1 MSKEKQTEVLEQDIA
16 QEQVADNAVDQQI
29 TDDVNEQQIA
39 NEDVVSEDATDE
51 QANNAPVDIFA
62 QFMSEDT
69 SETKDRDEV
78 IKELLVSG
86 TAKRVNNLTV
96 RNVVA
101 KELDQHALLTFVI
114 KEYVVGDTRKEGEVD
129 AFGQPIVTLGKT
141 HNVQTSSYA
150 VAGVM
155 KDSPKMAVFA
165 PDVINN
171 PSIANM
177 LFAGSK
183 IDIIMQ
189 YVAAGEKYVNP
200 FASKATPTTF
210 ERDKM
215 IHHVIR
221 LELGEVGH
229 DMYREA
235 LRR

>member
-1 MSKEKQTEVLEQDIA
+1 MSKEVQTEAAVEQQVVENA
-16 QEQVADNAVDQQI
+16 VEQVVNDA
-29 TDDVNEQQIA
+29 NEQQIA
-39 NEDVVSEDATDE
+39 NEDVVSEDAADE
-51 QANNAPVDIFA
+51 QVADAPVDIFA
-62 QFMSEDT
+62 QFMSENST
-69 SETKDRDEV
+69 EVKDRDEV
-78 IKELLVSG
+78 IKELLASG

-101 KELDQHALLTFVI
+101 KELDQHSLLTFVV

-141 HNVQTSSYA
+141 HNVQSSNFA
-150 VAGVM
+150 IASVM

-165 PDVINN
+165 PDVVNS

-183 IDIIMQ
+183 IDVIMQ
-189 YVAAGEKYVNP
+189 FVAAGEKYVNP
-200 FASKATPTTF
+200 FASKAVPTVF
-210 ERDKM
+210 ERDKI
-215 IHHVIR
+215 IHHVVR

>member
-1 MSKEKQTEVLEQDIA
+1 MSKEKQTEVLEQNID

-29 TDDVNEQQIA
+29 TNDVNEQQIA
-39 NEDVVSEDATDE
+39 NKDVVSKDAVDE
-51 QANNAPVDIFA
+51 QADEATIDIFA

-69 SETKDRDEV
+69 SEVKDRDEV
-78 IKELLVSG
+78 IKELLASG

-96 RNVVA
+96 RNVIA
-101 KELDQHALLTFVI
+101 TELDQHALLTFVI
-114 KEYVVGDTRKEGEVD
+114 KEYVIGDTRKEGEVD
-129 AFGQPIVTLGKT
+129 AFGQPIVTLGRS

-165 PDVINN
+165 LDVVNN

-177 LFAGSK
+177 LFAGAK
-183 IDIIMQ
+183 IDVIMQ
-189 YVAAGEKYVNP
+189 FVAAGEKYVNP
-200 FASKATPTTF
+200 FASKPTPTTF

-215 IHHVIR
+215 IHHIVR

>member
-1 MSKEKQTEVLEQDIA
+1 MSKELQTEAAVEQQVTESA
-16 QEQVADNAVDQQI
+16 VEQQVA
-29 TDDVNEQQIA
+29 NEQ
-39 NEDVVSEDATDE
+39 
-51 QANNAPVDIFA
+51 VDIFA
-62 QFMSEDT
+62 QFMNEDST
-69 SETKDRDEV
+69 EVKDRDEI
-78 IKELLVSG
+78 IKELIGSG
-86 TAKRVNNLTV
+86 NAKRINGLTV

-101 KELDQHALLTFVI
+101 KEFDTHALLTFVV
-114 KEYVVGDTRKEGEVD
+114 KEYVIGDVRTEETD
-129 AFGQPIVTLGKT
+129 AFGQPVVALGKT

-165 PDVINN
+165 ADVVSN
-171 PSIANM
+171 PNLANM

-189 YVAAGEKYVNP
+189 YVAAGEEYINP
-200 FASKATPTTF
+200 FASNAEPTTF

-215 IHHVIR
+215 IHHIVR

>member
-1 MSKEKQTEVLEQDIA
+1 MSKEVQTEAAVEQ
-16 QEQVADNAVDQQI
+16 QVVDNAVAQQ
-29 TDDVNEQQIA
+29 VA
-39 NEDVVSEDATDE
+39 NG
-51 QANNAPVDIFA
+51 QVDIFA

-69 SETKDRDEV
+69 TETKDRDEI
-78 IKELLVSG
+78 IKELISSG
-86 TAKRVNNLTV
+86 NAKRINGLTV

-101 KELDQHALLTFVI
+101 KEFDTHALLTFVV
-114 KEYVVGDTRKEGEVD
+114 KEYVIGDVRSAEED
-129 AFGQPIVTLGKT
+129 AFGQPIISLGKT

-150 VAGVM
+150 IAGVM
-155 KDSPKMAVFA
+155 KDSPKMAIFA
-165 PDVINN
+165 ADVVNN
-171 PSIANM
+171 PNLANM

-189 YVAAGEKYVNP
+189 FVAAGEEYTNP
-200 FASKATPTTF
+200 FAANAEPTTF

-215 IHHVIR
+215 IHHVVR